1 MSFISPDEPALQ
13 VGIEVV
19 NAVSRSVALEWAR
32 GSEDVC
38 VGGLYRVCR
47 QARHRQIDRA
57 AFSRRQHRA
66 VLQLG
71 HEVQYFVAMLLAAMP
86 FIWVGRARLLNRSRC
101 ATSRGC

>member
-38 VGGLYRVCR
+38 VGGLYRVVVKLV
-47 QARHRQIDRA
+47 IDRLIERHFLA
-57 AFSRRQHRA
+57 DETALFFSYWA
-66 VLQLG
+66 
-71 HEVQYFVAMLLAAMP
+71 
-86 FIWVGRARLLNRSRC
+86 
-101 ATSRGC
+101 